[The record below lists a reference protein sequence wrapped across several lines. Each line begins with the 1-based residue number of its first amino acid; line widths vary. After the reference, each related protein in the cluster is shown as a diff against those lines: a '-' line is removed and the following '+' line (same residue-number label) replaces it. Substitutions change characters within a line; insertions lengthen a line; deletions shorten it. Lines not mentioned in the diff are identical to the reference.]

1 MNKNKIRIFIDN
13 TYLTE
18 VKEFPYVWTIAGNK
32 ISKNHLYEMKIYLT
46 IIIV

>member
-13 TYLTE
+13 TYLGKA
-18 VKEFPYVWTIAGNK
+18 KEFPYVWSITGNK
-32 ISKNHLYEMKIYLT
+32 ISKNHLYEMKIYLI